1 MLFGNVNFIYKLNN
15 KSLKYYVTIKDINK
29 KEFFVFFYLIF
40 LLIILGIYPNILIS
54 KLECFLITY
63 KIKCFI

>member
-1 MLFGNVNFIYKLNN
+1 MLFGNVNFINKLTN
-15 KSLKYYVTIKDINK
+15 KSLKYNLNIKDINK
-29 KEFFVFFYLIF
+29 KEFFVFFYLTF
-40 LLIILGIYPNILIS
+40 LIIILGIYPNILIS